1 MNQPK
6 ILEDEEFN
14 VGGLAPSFMPESG
27 YEYIAGVSGW
37 PRPITPGLLGGGST
51 AVDFIPPEYPPQ
63 FGMPPDYDA
72 PPEDPVYDAPEED
85 PVPQPEVR
93 PTGGL
98 QVNYYP
104 YDNLPGLYGHQTTGY
119 FSAGQPFGP
128 LSDYVSGWEKPGW
141 TPTNYYDLGVFDAQ
155 QYLHIHDPVGLY
167 EEGAYPFLETPDY
180 PYFLQKSRSE
190 EAGKHPVGS
199 EERKELLEA
208 WHKTNDEYNEKRS
221 EQFGVLTQK
230 GTPTASPW
238 ADSETNYDTLYSRG
252 EMTPYGIAAD
262 HDTSTDQWAGTE
274 GFVNYV
280 DTDSFFTDILDP
292 TSKYYSPEADE
303 VWNLSSWRDY
313 SSDADP
319 INPYD
324 NSRQYFRLDPSR
336 AGIETD
342 NTAVWTTPTAEQIA
356 LLNPSA
362 FSWTDTDPTE
372 YVSSLPGGLLTDP
385 IYDIVGGGI
394 VDAGPVMETPYG

>member
-1 MNQPK
+1 MIEQGR

-37 PRPITPGLLGGGST
+37 PRPITPGLLGGST
-51 AVDFIPPEYPPQ
+51 AVDFIPPEYPGQ

-72 PPEDPVYDAPEED
+72 PPEDPVYDAPIED
-85 PVPQPEVR
+85 SVPVPEVR
-93 PTGGL
+93 PTAGFS
-98 QVNYYP
+98 YSYSP
-104 YDNLPGLYGHQTTGY
+104 YDNPRGLDGIQTLGH

-141 TPTNYYDLGVFDAQ
+141 TPTNYYDLGVFNAQ
-155 QYLHIHDPVGLY
+155 EYLHTSDPVGLY
-167 EEGAYPFLETPDY
+167 EEGAYPFLEKPDY
-180 PYFLQKSRSE
+180 PYRLQQSRSE
-190 EAGKHPVGS
+190 EAKKHPFGS
-199 EERKELLEA
+199 EERKEIMDSYWETENA
-208 WHKTNDEYNEKRS
+208 YNERRDK
-221 EQFGVLTQK
+221 EFNTLTQL
-230 GTPTASPW
+230 GTRFASPEL
-238 ADSETNYDTLYSRG
+238 DSETNYDNIYSRG
-252 EMTPYGIAAD
+252 EMTPYGIA
-262 HDTSTDQWAGTE
+262 TSDSISTSPFTRAGS
-274 GFVNYV
+274 FVNYD
-280 DTDSFFTDILDP
+280 DTGSFFSDILDP
-292 TSKYYSPEADE
+292 TSKYYSPEADA
-303 VWNLSSWRDY
+303 VWNLGPYRDY
-313 SSDADP
+313 SSEAID
-319 INPYD
+319 PYD
-324 NSRQYFRLDPSR
+324 YSRQYFSIDPSG

-342 NTAVWTTPTAEQIA
+342 NTAYWTTPTAEQIA